1 MECVILRTSMR
12 AVRWVKMDFQSTIN
26 PIVFKTLI
34 YWMTMRLSKNQNSYR
49 KWKTSIFQN
58 VIQNRL
64 RRKTVEIFYENRGV
78 SFFAVKLAEVPPMW
92 FYCWR
97 NISSQRNL
105 TFGIELK
112 SIWSKTFSLD
122 LESRQT
128 NMISTVDFRFW
139 WNFRMRGT
147 TDRGNSSTT
156 MSNGWIFKI
165 TSQNFEKF
173 LLFPQLP
180 FFEQQSFWEFWP
192 VSVPKLKKMW
202 QKNVNKR
209 LSPKYNCR
217 NTLKLFVMPNCSKLT
232 VGCV

>member
-1 MECVILRTSMR
+1 MKNVHISKRHPNQASKKNRRNFLRKPRS
-12 AVRWVKMDFQSTIN
+12 
-26 PIVFKTLI
+26 
-34 YWMTMRLSKNQNSYR
+34 
-49 KWKTSIFQN
+49 
-58 VIQNRL
+58 
-64 RRKTVEIFYENRGV
+64 
-78 SFFAVKLAEVPPMW
+78 SFFAVKLAEILPMW

-105 TFGIELK
+105 TFGLELK

-147 TDRGNSSTT
+147 TDRGNSSMT
-156 MSNGWIFKI
+156 MSNGWLFKI

-180 FFEQQSFWEFWP
+180 FFEQQSFREFWP
-192 VSVPKLKKMW
+192 VSVPKLKKCDR
-202 QKNVNKR
+202 K
-209 LSPKYNCR
+209 
-217 NTLKLFVMPNCSKLT
+217 T
-232 VGCV
+232 